1 LAVRYGWLAYVFLSG
16 CVFKISGVADGG
28 SVSDLGPGA
37 DFSATLV
44 DFGPVPDG
52 LLCVP
57 NATACVGA
65 VLSTC
70 RADGLITDQTSCR
83 FGCSGPVPH
92 CLGIEPGGVATAE
105 DYNQPGLGPVVIG
118 LDTDFDGDTGRI
130 IGGFTR
136 TDGPGVING
145 VSFRTVTQVGGPT
158 VGVFAFAS
166 LTLAAGRTISL
177 KGKNAVAFI
186 SAGDVMVAGVIDAR
200 GNCSKGNAGPGG
212 FTGGTD
218 HGNGN
223 GTGRGFGGNATGGNS
238 SGGGGAGHSDIGS
251 AGGVGGANLAGGAG
265 GVNYD
270 FNLLMGGSG
279 GGSGGG
285 NNGVEST
292 GGGGGGAFQLAVNGT
307 LTLLQQGGVNA
318 GGCSGEGGN
327 GGKGGSGGGS
337 GGMVLLEAETITLSL
352 GSALA
357 ANGGGGGGGDNGQNG
372 TPGLLDVVSASGGAG
387 NNNGSQGGAGG
398 AKGHLNGFAAGPP
411 VASTKHGGG
420 GGGSAGRLLVRTRS
434 GSFVNQSTTLS
445 PAPGENGVGGKPAF
459 VTGMA
464 SFQ

>member
-16 CVFKISGVADGG
+16 CVFKVPGVADGG
-28 SVSDLGPGA
+28 SAGDFGPAA

-57 NATACVGA
+57 NATSCVGP

-70 RADGLITDQTSCR
+70 RADGLITDQVNCR
-83 FGCSGPVPH
+83 FGCAGPIPH
-92 CLGIEPGGVATAE
+92 CLGLEPGGVVTAE
-105 DYNQPGLGPVVIG
+105 EYNQPGLGAVVIG

-130 IGGFTR
+130 NGGFTR

-145 VSFRTVTQVGGPT
+145 VSFRTLTQVGGPT

-166 LTLAAGRTISL
+166 MTLAAGRTITL

-186 SAGDVMVAGVIDAR
+186 SAGDVMMAGVVDAR

-218 HGNGN
+218 HQMGN
-223 GTGRGFGGNATGGNS
+223 GTGRGFGGNAQAGNS
-238 SGGGGAGHSDIGS
+238 SGGGGAGHADI
-251 AGGVGGANLAGGAG
+251 GGVGGTAPGLAGGAG

-285 NNGVEST
+285 NNGIEST
-292 GGGGGGAFQLAVNGT
+292 GGGGGGAFQLAVNGA
-307 LTLLQQGGVNA
+307 LTLLQEGGVNA
-318 GGCSGEGGN
+318 GGCGGEGG
-327 GGKGGSGGGS
+327 GGGHGGSGGGA
-337 GGMVLLEAETITLSL
+337 GGMVLLEAETITLAL
-352 GSALA
+352 GSKLA

-372 TPGLLDVVSASGGAG
+372 TSGLLDVVVAPAGAG
-387 NNNGSQGGAGG
+387 NNNGTSGGLGG
-398 AKGHLNGFAAGPP
+398 AKGHLNGTPGTNT
-411 VASTKHGGG
+411 VGGTKHSGG
-420 GGGSAGRLLVRTRS
+420 GGGSTGRILVRSRS
-434 GSFVNQSTTLS
+434 GSFVNQSTALS

-459 VTGMA
+459 VSGMA